1 MIIVPSEIESVQ
13 LADNAFKPS
22 VNLTVVDIIQTGL
35 RIIRIVDHQGPTQTI
50 AVLSRIMAVIPKGPL
65 K

>member
-1 MIIVPSEIESVQ
+1 VIIVLSEIERDQFADSV
-13 LADNAFKPS
+13 FKPS

-35 RIIRIVDHQGPTQTI
+35 RIIRIVDHQGPTQAI
-50 AVLSRIMAVIPKGPL
+50 AVLGLVMAVIPIGPL